1 MHRGMCCQGSSKGN
15 LGSGGLAF
23 MEKPFDARLQVA
35 HIVVEHA
42 GDALGGRRFE
52 DMAEEV
58 VHQGKRLTE
67 PNESDTGTS
76 K

>member
-1 MHRGMCCQGSSKGN
+1 
-15 LGSGGLAF
+15 
-23 MEKPFDARLQVA
+23 MEQPFDARLQVA